1 MQAETPAANPV
12 SGAKPRA
19 RIRGFRELGIMI
31 AIVLMVAIIQHGSRN
46 FLGSYNLSNLAV
58 QFSMFGL
65 LSIGETLVIL
75 TAGIDLSIGAL
86 TTFSGVIGALLVT
99 KGHLPTAYAIVAVL
113 LMGVLIGLFHA
124 FFIVKL
130 GITPFIVT
138 LASLSIFE
146 GLTLY
151 VTQGFPVV
159 SLPSAF
165 TWLGGNNLFHIP
177 VPFWVLTLVF
187 ALLWFL
193 MYRMPLGRYI
203 FAVGGNATASR
214 LSGVKVEQV
223 LVFVYVMS
231 AVIAC
236 LVGVIL
242 TGWLGEGQPGAAH
255 GWELQAIA
263 ASIIGGTSLFGGVGS
278 LLGALLGA
286 VFIST
291 LSDGM
296 VLLNVNAYAQ
306 ELSLGLVILAAV
318 VFDLWQTK
326 RFRTRERG

>member
-1 MQAETPAANPV
+1 MSQLVEAPKDAPQ
-12 SGAKPRA
+12 SKRRRP
-19 RIRGFRELGIMI
+19 RGFRELGI
-31 AIVLMVAIIQHGSRN
+31 VVAIALLALIIEHGQPT
-46 FLGSYNLSNLAV
+46 FLGGYNMSNLAV
-58 QFSMFGL
+58 QFGMYGML
-65 LSIGETLVIL
+65 AMGETLVIL

-86 TTFSGVIGALLVT
+86 TTFSGVIVALMVT
-99 KGHLPTAYAIVAVL
+99 KGHIPTPLAIVATL
-113 LMGVLIGLFHA
+113 LVGVLIGLMHS

-130 GITPFIVT
+130 RITPFIVT
-138 LASLSIFE
+138 LASMSIFE

-159 SLPSAF
+159 SLPGSL
-165 TWLGGNNLFHIP
+165 TWLGGNTLLGIP
-177 VPFWVLTLVF
+177 VPFWVLAIVF
-187 ALLWFL
+187 VLLWL
-193 MYRMPLGRYI
+193 VLYRLPLGRYV
-203 FAVGGNATASR
+203 FAVGGNPVAAR
-214 LSGVKVEQV
+214 LSGVKVDRV
-223 LVFVYVMS
+223 LTFVYVMS
-231 AVIAC
+231 ATIAA
-236 LVGVIL
+236 LVGIIL

-263 ASIIGGTSLFGGVGS
+263 ASIIGGTSLFGGIGT

-326 RFRTRERG
+326 RFRRKEGG